1 MATNLNID
9 PHLIEGA
16 KAAGGFRTKKE
27 AVEAAL
33 REFLRHRACYQ
44 ALDSFGTF
52 EFDRRYNY
60 KQARA
65 AR

>member
-9 PHLIEGA
+9 PSLIEEA
-16 KAAGGFRTKKE
+16 RNAGGFRTKKE

-33 REFLRHRACYQ
+33 REFVRHHACRQ
-44 ALDSFGTF
+44 ALEGFGTF
-52 EFDRRYNY
+52 EFDPEYDY
-60 KQARA
+60 KGARA